1 MLDIEI
7 DSKVGI
13 LFVRLSG
20 DLTKMTR
27 KQFDKDVFLLIKN
40 VGIKNIVINIQNL
53 TSIDE
58 DGIKILKRCFYL
70 CKTNNGKC
78 FICVKDKNKLLDEF
92 DSYVIFDE
100 LSATYL
106 VNS

>member
-13 LFVRLSG
+13 LFVRLFG
-20 DLTKMTR
+20 DLTKLTR
-27 KQFDKDVFLLIKN
+27 KKFDRDVFLLIKQ

-53 TSIDE
+53 TNIDE
-58 DGIKILKRCFYL
+58 IGIKTLKKCFYL
-70 CKTNNGKC
+70 CKNNNGKC
-78 FICVKDKNKLLDEF
+78 FICVKNNNKLLNEF
-92 DSYVIFDE
+92 DAHVIFDE

-106 VNS
+106 INS